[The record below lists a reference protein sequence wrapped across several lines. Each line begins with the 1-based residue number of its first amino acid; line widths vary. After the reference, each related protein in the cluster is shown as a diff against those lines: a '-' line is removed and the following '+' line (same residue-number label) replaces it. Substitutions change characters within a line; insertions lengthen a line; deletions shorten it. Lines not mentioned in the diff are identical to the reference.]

1 MFGATFASLIDR
13 CYAKEFQRESEATDE
28 SV

>member
-1 MFGATFASLIDR
+1 MFGATFASLVYR